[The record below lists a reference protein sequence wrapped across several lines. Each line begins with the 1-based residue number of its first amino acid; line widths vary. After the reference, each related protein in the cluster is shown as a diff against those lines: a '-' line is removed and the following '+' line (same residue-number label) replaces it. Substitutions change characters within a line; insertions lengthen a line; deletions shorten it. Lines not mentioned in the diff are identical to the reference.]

1 MLLSSGA
8 NRVSSPSR
16 SIVSKSSEKL
26 DLATRAAWLYYVAG
40 NTQHEI
46 AEKLGISRPVA
57 QRLVAL
63 AVEKNLIRVRVDH
76 RLADCLS
83 LASQLSARYGLS
95 LCEIVPVDNDSPEE
109 LGRKLAVAGAQVMEQ
124 FLDTAS
130 PAIVAVGSGRT
141 LKAAVDQIAQLE
153 RPQHRLV
160 SMVGAIA
167 QDGSSNPYDVAL
179 HISAKTGG
187 KHFLLPA
194 PLLADNEAEHTQ
206 WCYHRLYRIVESL
219 SAEADVA
226 FVGIGNIGPNCP
238 LQEDGFITAAEVN
251 EMIGLG
257 AVAELL
263 GRPIDA
269 NGHALLSSTV
279 ARITSVS
286 LATPPA
292 RPTIG
297 FAGGPAK
304 RQAILAALN
313 GGWLSGLV
321 TDELSARA
329 ALAAPAPQRA
339 EARGSQAKTRRAA
352 V

>member
-1 MLLSSGA
+1 
-8 NRVSSPSR
+8 
-16 SIVSKSSEKL
+16 VSKSSEKL

-76 RLADCLS
+76 RLADCLT
-83 LASQLSARYGLS
+83 LASQLSSRYGLS
-95 LCEIVPVDNDSPEE
+95 LCEVVPVDNDSPEE
-109 LGRKLAVAGAQVMEQ
+109 LSRKLAVAGAQVMEK
-124 FLDTAS
+124 FLDTEP

-153 RPQHRLV
+153 RAQHRLV

-179 HISAKTGG
+179 HISEKTGG

-194 PLLADNEAEHTQ
+194 PLLADDPAERTQ
-206 WCYHRLYRIVESL
+206 WCNHRLYRIVEDL
-219 SAEADVA
+219 SAQADVA
-226 FVGIGNIGPNCP
+226 FVGIGNLGPNCP
-238 LQEDGFITAAEVN
+238 LHADGFITAEEVE
-251 EMIGLG
+251 EMTGLG

-269 NGHALLSSTV
+269 QGRAVQSSTV
-279 ARITSVS
+279 ARITSVP
-286 LATPPA
+286 LASPPS

-297 FAGGPAK
+297 FAGGTSK
-304 RQAILAALN
+304 RQAVIEALN

-329 ALAAPAPQRA
+329 ALAAAPPARNVGRA
-339 EARGSQAKTRRAA
+339 RP

>member
-1 MLLSSGA
+1 M
-8 NRVSSPSR
+8 
-16 SIVSKSSEKL
+16 SKSSEKL

-83 LASQLSARYGLS
+83 LAAELSERYGLS
-95 LCEIVPVDNDSPEE
+95 LCEVVPVDNDSPEE
-109 LGRKLAVAGAQVMEQ
+109 LNRKLAVAGAQVMEQ
-124 FLDTAS
+124 FLLAEP

-141 LKAAVDQIAQLE
+141 LKAIVDQVAQLD

-179 HISAKTGG
+179 HISEKTGG

-194 PLLADNEAEHTQ
+194 PLLADDPAERAQ
-206 WCYHRLYRIVESL
+206 WCNHRLYRIVESL
-219 SAEADVA
+219 SAQADVA
-226 FVGIGNIGPNCP
+226 LVGIGNIAPDCP
-238 LQEDGFITAAEVN
+238 LYEDGFITADEVD
-251 EMIGLG
+251 EMLRLG

-269 NGHALLSSTV
+269 QGKPVESSTV
-279 ARITSVS
+279 ARITSVP
-286 LATPPA
+286 LDTLPQ

-304 RQAILAALN
+304 RQAVLAALN

-329 ALAAPAPQRA
+329 ALAAPAPQQIKAVR
-339 EARGSQAKTRRAA
+339 QA
-352 V
+352 